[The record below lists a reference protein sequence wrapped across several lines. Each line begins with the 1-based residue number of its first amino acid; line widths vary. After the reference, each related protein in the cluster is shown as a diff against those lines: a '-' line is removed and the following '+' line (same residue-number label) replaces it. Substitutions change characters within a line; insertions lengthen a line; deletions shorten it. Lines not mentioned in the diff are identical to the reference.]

1 MKIKTPNFQ
10 PSTLGVRGACF
21 ERLKLDVGC
30 WTPAPARRAF
40 TLLELVVII
49 AVIGI
54 LAAAVTPTVMNEIM
68 DTRVQATQDEAKGLY
83 EAMVGSP
90 NGDGTRF
97 DVTITVRNAVSPPPT
112 AHARGAFL

>member
-40 TLLELVVII
+40 TLLELLI
-49 AVIGI
+49 AVMAFAIV
-54 LAAAVTPTVMNEIM
+54 LAAINGVFYSGLKLRNRSAASLEKSLPLAQALTVLKIG
-68 DTRVQATQDEAKGLY
+68 R
-83 EAMVGSP
+83 
-90 NGDGTRF
+90 
-97 DVTITVRNAVSPPPT
+97 
-112 AHARGAFL
+112 AHV